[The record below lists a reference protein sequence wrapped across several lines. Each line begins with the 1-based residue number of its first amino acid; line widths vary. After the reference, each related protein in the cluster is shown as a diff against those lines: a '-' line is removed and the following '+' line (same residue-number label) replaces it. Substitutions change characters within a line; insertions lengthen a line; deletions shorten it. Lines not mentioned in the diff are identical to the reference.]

1 MIGILRRNIELM
13 LADAARQINL
23 PMVLSS
29 ASSERLETVVARA
42 PDHVWAQL
50 YASEDARITGSMVR
64 HAQDAGA
71 AALVWTV
78 DIPVASQ
85 YVRLV
90 RAGFAVPHSLGF
102 ADKLEA
108 LTHVGWMSEYLR
120 GGMDR
125 MRQWEAYL
133 PEGAP
138 VREAHRLFAA
148 QRNASQ
154 TWKELEVLRRM
165 WAGPL
170 IVKGI
175 LHPGDAI
182 RAAEMG
188 VDGVIVS
195 NHGGNTLD
203 RAPASIDMLPGVVA
217 AVGDKLTV
225 MFDGGVRRGSDI
237 VLARCLGAKFVF
249 TGRATLYG
257 AAAGGS
263 AGALRAMAI
272 LKDGVDRTLG
282 QLGCNSLEDLSLD
295 FVQQ

>member
-1 MIGILRRNIELM
+1 
-13 LADAARQINL
+13 
-23 PMVLSS
+23 
-29 ASSERLETVVARA
+29 
-42 PDHVWAQL
+42 
-50 YASEDARITGSMVR
+50 
-64 HAQDAGA
+64 
-71 AALVWTV
+71 
-78 DIPVASQ
+78 
-85 YVRLV
+85 
-90 RAGFAVPHSLGF
+90 
-102 ADKLEA
+102 
-108 LTHVGWMSEYLR
+108 
-120 GGMDR
+120 